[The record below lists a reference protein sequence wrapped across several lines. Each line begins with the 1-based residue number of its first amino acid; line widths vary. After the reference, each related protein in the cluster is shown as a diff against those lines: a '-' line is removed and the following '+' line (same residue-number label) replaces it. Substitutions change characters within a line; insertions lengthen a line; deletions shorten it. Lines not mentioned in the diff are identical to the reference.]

1 MPTRKVIVITGASDG
16 IGAAA
21 ARALS
26 ARGHRIVL
34 VGRSRE
40 KTQRI
45 AQELEQEFHVADF
58 AELEQVR
65 ALAHLLLERHPRID
79 VLANNAGGVFGR
91 NRQLTIDGH
100 EVTFQVNYLA
110 PFLLTSLLMERLIES
125 RASVINTSSVANRAY
140 GRIDLANLNGQKRY
154 SPVTAYGNAKLA
166 QILFTR
172 ELHHRYADRGRDNFK
187 YEEFIV
193 VFQQVLEEQGLL
205 SDVYSFAGF
214 SEYPPRDYCV
224 QYGESDLHFIQRLC
238 FEEGFHYYFRHS
250 PDRHE
255 LVFGDKQQAFTPLK
269 APTPYVPGSGLVAQG
284 PVVHDFQ
291 MSLQACTNRTFTRD
305 YDFDKAGR
313 TLEADSHSPSSMRP
327 LERYTYPGRFTRDQE
342 GLRHSLR
349 TLERHQAQHCVVSG
363 QSDQPALLSG
373 HFLTLSEHPTP
384 ANNEQWLQTRVWH
397 EGHQPHIGAI
407 SPRQ

>member
-1 MPTRKVIVITGASDG
+1 MPTRKVMVITGASDG

-58 AELEQVR
+58 AELAQVR

-154 SPVTAYGNAKLA
+154 NPVTAYGNAKLA
-166 QILFTR
+166 QILFTK
-172 ELHHRYADRGRDNFK
+172 ELHHRYADRGLASAAFHPGNIATSVSTLGKARDRSRNRCRR
-187 YEEFIV
+187 EVTPCPIPRTSRAPSASSAASRSSRTGTASSAAAV
-193 VFQQVLEEQGLL
+193 GVG
-205 SDVYSFAGF
+205 ARR
-214 SEYPPRDYCV
+214 SE
-224 QYGESDLHFIQRLC
+224 
-238 FEEGFHYYFRHS
+238 
-250 PDRHE
+250 
-255 LVFGDKQQAFTPLK
+255 A
-269 APTPYVPGSGLVAQG
+269 
-284 PVVHDFQ
+284 
-291 MSLQACTNRTFTRD
+291 
-305 YDFDKAGR
+305 
-313 TLEADSHSPSSMRP
+313 
-327 LERYTYPGRFTRDQE
+327 
-342 GLRHSLR
+342 
-349 TLERHQAQHCVVSG
+349 
-363 QSDQPALLSG
+363 
-373 HFLTLSEHPTP
+373 
-384 ANNEQWLQTRVWH
+384 
-397 EGHQPHIGAI
+397 
-407 SPRQ
+407 

>member
-58 AELEQVR
+58 AELAQVR

-154 SPVTAYGNAKLA
+154 NPVTAYGNAKLA
-166 QILFTR
+166 QILFTK
-172 ELHHRYADRGRDNFK
+172 ELHHRYADRGLASAAFHPGNIATSFSTQAGAGLRLVYQTWIGRHILQTPEKGADTLVWLADAEAGTDYPSGEYFVRRRIRRANRQA
-187 YEEFIV
+187 YEET
-193 VFQQVLEEQGLL
+193 LARDLWAASERLL
-205 SDVYSFAGF
+205 
-214 SEYPPRDYCV
+214 
-224 QYGESDLHFIQRLC
+224 
-238 FEEGFHYYFRHS
+238 HS
-250 PDRHE
+250 R
-255 LVFGDKQQAFTPLK
+255 
-269 APTPYVPGSGLVAQG
+269 
-284 PVVHDFQ
+284 
-291 MSLQACTNRTFTRD
+291 
-305 YDFDKAGR
+305 
-313 TLEADSHSPSSMRP
+313 
-327 LERYTYPGRFTRDQE
+327 
-342 GLRHSLR
+342 
-349 TLERHQAQHCVVSG
+349 
-363 QSDQPALLSG
+363 
-373 HFLTLSEHPTP
+373 
-384 ANNEQWLQTRVWH
+384 
-397 EGHQPHIGAI
+397 
-407 SPRQ
+407 